1 MKNVEKL
8 EEQKRKEQEE
18 TKSEDE
24 SMLRTRSLLNEN
36 KLPLEDM
43 KKRVKRNLE
52 KLESHDVVS
61 SKDNYQTI
69 VNLIARV
76 SRHLAF
82 NFDFRINSK
91 IKQCDQNIH
100 L

>member
-8 EEQKRKEQEE
+8 EERKRKEQENR
-18 TKSEDE
+18 KNEDE

-61 SKDNYQTI
+61 SKDDYQAI
-69 VNLIARV
+69 VNMIARV
-76 SRHLAF
+76 RRF
-82 NFDFRINSK
+82 
-91 IKQCDQNIH
+91 
-100 L
+100 